1 MFFLCVCCFSLPS
14 IVRTIRPLPF
24 LLHPSPS
31 SSPLKIHIGTIDE
44 RPVPNLAVH
53 SNVIMN
59 FAKAALPLAL
69 ASTARAFS
77 PAARV
82 ALAPAAT
89 TARAFAVGPSSR
101 RGISSTTAL
110 GANVLKL
117 TQPAK
122 DLLPDVDVFIFD
134 CDGVIWRVSGSAL
147 AWSDIF
153 AEKPRNCITCAKKK
167 GSPLPW

>member
-1 MFFLCVCCFSLPS
+1 MRGRY
-14 IVRTIRPLPF
+14 RTF
-24 LLHPSPS
+24 
-31 SSPLKIHIGTIDE
+31 
-44 RPVPNLAVH
+44 AVH
-53 SNVIMN
+53 SNVKMN

-82 ALAPAAT
+82 ALTPAAI
-89 TARAFAVGPSSR
+89 TARAFAFGPSSR

-117 TQPAK
+117 TRPAK

-147 AWSDIF
+147 VWSDIF
-153 AEKPRNCITCAKKK
+153 VNKASELYHMREE
-167 GSPLPW
+167 GGRQLPW